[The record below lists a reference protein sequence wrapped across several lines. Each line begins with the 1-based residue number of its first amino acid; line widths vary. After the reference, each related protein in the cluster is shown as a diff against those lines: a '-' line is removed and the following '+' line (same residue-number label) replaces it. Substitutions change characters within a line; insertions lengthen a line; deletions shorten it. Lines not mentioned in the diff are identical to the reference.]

1 MTAVLALN
9 ALETSYDG
17 FAFGPLSLR
26 VGSEVL
32 AILGPSGSGKS
43 TLLSLV
49 AGLERPEGGSVTLQ
63 GRSLV
68 GRPIERRRVGLV
80 FQEGALFPHL
90 TARENVA
97 YATDDDARVE
107 ELASVLEITDA
118 LDQRPAALSGGE
130 CQRVALARTLAAD
143 PDALLLDEPLT
154 SLDHPVRRRL
164 RDHLQELFSDLAV
177 PVVYVT
183 HDRRAATALG
193 DRVAVLRDGSLEQVG
208 TPVDVLGRPASR
220 FVAEFTGSETLVG
233 ATVSTRD
240 GDGVT
245 LRVGDLTLR
254 ARGDAP
260 VGETVT
266 ACVRPSRLELT
277 DPPPGVD
284 GEDSPAAAGNGGSS
298 AVTGTVRRVTN
309 EGDGYRVVV
318 ALDGA
323 ERTLTASV
331 GPGEFEHLSVAAGN
345 PVRVVVP
352 PDHVHLV
359 DR

>member
-1 MTAVLALN
+1 VTPVLALT
-9 ALETSYDG
+9 ALETAYDG

-26 VGSEVL
+26 VGEEVL
-32 AILGPSGSGKS
+32 AVLGPSGSGKS

-49 AGLERPEGGSVTLQ
+49 AGLERPGGGSVTLD

-68 GRPIERRRVGLV
+68 GRPIERRPVGLV
-80 FQEGALFPHL
+80 FQEGTLFPHM

-97 YATDDDARVE
+97 YATDDDARVD
-107 ELASVLEITDA
+107 ELAAMLEITDA

-130 CQRVALARTLAAD
+130 RQRVALARTLAAD

-154 SLDHPVRRRL
+154 SLDPPVRRRL
-164 RDHLQELFSDLAV
+164 RDHLQELFADLAV

-208 TPVDVLGRPASR
+208 TPADVLGRPATR

-233 ATVSTRD
+233 ATVTARD
-240 GDGVT
+240 DDGVT
-245 LRVGDLTLR
+245 LRVGDFTLR
-254 ARGDAP
+254 AGADAP

-266 ACVRPSRLELT
+266 ACVRPSRLRLA
-277 DPPPGVD
+277 DPSPGAD
-284 GEDSPAAAGNGGSS
+284 GEPSPVAAGNGESS

-309 EGDGYRVVV
+309 EGDAYRVVV
-318 ALDGA
+318 AVDGA
-323 ERTLTASV
+323 DRSLTASV
-331 GPGEFEHLSVAAGN
+331 GPGEFERLSVAAGAF
-345 PVRVVVP
+345 VRVVVP
-352 PDHVHLV
+352 PEHVHLV
-359 DR
+359 GP